1 MDSGPRGWGR
11 IRRSPGRADIFHPMP
26 NFPLVD
32 THLHIWD
39 LSRLR
44 YPWLA
49 SVPSLNKNHLIEDYR
64 RACGPVAVAKMVFLQ
79 CECDPAQFQAEVD
92 WVTEVAKADPRI
104 RGMVPWA
111 PLELGEA
118 AGEALL
124 KLAANPLVKGIRR
137 IIQFEADQEF
147 CLKPAFVRGV
157 QSLHAHGLS
166 FDLCINHRQLAN
178 TIKLVRQCPNVRF
191 ILDHI
196 AKPDIK
202 AGLLDPWRAELRE
215 LSRMEN
221 VWCKLSGLTTEADHA
236 KWTAADLKPYV
247 AHVVECFG
255 FDRVIFGGD
264 WPVSTQA
271 TDYPRW
277 VATLDELLRG
287 ASPDELHRLYVRNAE
302 SFYRV

>member
-1 MDSGPRGWGR
+1 
-11 IRRSPGRADIFHPMP
+11 MP
-26 NFPLVD
+26 HFPIVD

-49 SVPSLNKNHLIEDYR
+49 SVPSLNKNHLIADYR

-79 CECDPAQFQAEVD
+79 CECDPTQFQAEAD
-92 WVTEVAKADPRI
+92 WVTEVAKTDPRI
-104 RGMVPWA
+104 RGIVPWA
-111 PLELGEA
+111 PLEKGEA
-118 AGEALL
+118 AGDALL
-124 KLAANPLVKGIRR
+124 KLATNPLVKGIRR

-147 CLKPAFVRGV
+147 CLKPGFVRGV

-215 LSRMEN
+215 LARMEN
-221 VWCKLSGLTTEADHA
+221 VWCKLSGLVTEADHA
-236 KWTAADLKPYV
+236 KWTPADLKPYID
-247 AHVVECFG
+247 HVMECFG
-255 FDRVIFGGD
+255 FDRVMFGGD

-277 VATLDELLRG
+277 VTTLDEALRG
-287 ASPDELHRLYVRNAE
+287 SSPDELHRLYVWNAE
-302 SFYRV
+302 SFYRL